1 MPNLEIAMPNRL
13 PNEVVAAIKCA
24 RSRGYKYEVIASYYV
39 INQGRIADVVKGRIG
54 PHIAPADDLP
64 PDFPGPL

>member
-1 MPNLEIAMPNRL
+1 MPNRL
-13 PNEVVAAIKCA
+13 SNEVVAAIKCA

-54 PHIAPADDLP
+54 PM
-64 PDFPGPL
+64 